1 MLIFPAF
8 VLLLEIVSAD
18 EDEVDDQMVVRAVVE
33 VYTQHVAK
41 SIATYVDSFTWSFDK
56 IILNLNN

>member
-1 MLIFPAF
+1 MDWKRMLIFPAF
-8 VLLLEIVSAD
+8 VLLLGIVSAD

-41 SIATYVDSFTWSFDK
+41 S
-56 IILNLNN
+56 

>member
-1 MLIFPAF
+1 MDWKRMLIFPAF
-8 VLLLEIVSAD
+8 VLLLGIVSAD

-41 SIATYVDSFTWSFDK
+41 SIATCKKKS
-56 IILNLNN
+56 L